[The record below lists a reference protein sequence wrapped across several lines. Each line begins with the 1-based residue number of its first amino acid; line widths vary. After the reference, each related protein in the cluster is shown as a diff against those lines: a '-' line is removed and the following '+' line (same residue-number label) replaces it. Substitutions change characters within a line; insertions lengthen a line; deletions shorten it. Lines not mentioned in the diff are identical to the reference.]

1 VTVLY
6 ETTIKEIGPEAA
18 DLLEGG
24 VLILFRVGAP
34 RELAEVA
41 VLHEPTVRS
50 ATAPA
55 PSDMLMIGNEK
66 MKITAVGETAWKKVQ
81 DMDHVVFSF
90 NGATEVQRP
99 GEICVEAIP
108 GDRLKSL
115 ITVNGQLAVFSAR

>member
-1 VTVLY
+1 MTVLY

-18 DLLEGG
+18 DLLDGG

-41 VLHEPTVRS
+41 VLHEPTIRD

-55 PSDMLMIGNEK
+55 PSDTLVIGNEK
-66 MKITAVGETAWKKVQ
+66 FKITAVGETAWKKVQ

-90 NGATEVQRP
+90 NGAATVDRP
-99 GEICVEAIP
+99 GEICVEAVP
-108 GDRLKSL
+108 GERLKPL
-115 ITVNGQLAVFSAR
+115 IALGGQLAVLSAD